1 MTDQRTRVLFLIP
14 SLASGGAERQ
24 LCELTQHL
32 DRDRFEVHVATFYA
46 PGEGNDGLFWN
57 QLADRTDM
65 ELHCLHK
72 RRGMAGFLTAIPKLL
87 ALGLRIRPHIVHGY
101 TDGNA
106 PALLVGRLLG
116 ARVIWG
122 IRRTSGD
129 PTKLNARSLTLRRW
143 FILGSRFVDMIIF
156 NSEAGRAN
164 HLRMGWSPRDARV
177 VPNGFDVARFA
188 PDPEAGSTQREV
200 WGVPAGV
207 PLIGISGRLHPVK
220 DHPTFLRAAAKVLAA
235 EPNAHFVC
243 IGHGSEP
250 YATQLRSQ
258 AEALGLGARV
268 HWAGRVADMRSA
280 YNALSVLMLTSTD
293 EGFPNV
299 LGEAMAC
306 GIPCVATRV
315 GDAAPL
321 VAHTGT
327 VVAAGDVE
335 GLVGGAL
342 ALLREGTEARAA
354 RSAACRSRIVE
365 TFSVESL
372 ALNTQVA
379 LDDALAGRRT
389 GKA

>member
-1 MTDQRTRVLFLIP
+1 MTDRTRVLFLIP

-32 DRDRFEVHVATFYA
+32 DRARFEVHVATFYA
-46 PGEGNDGLFWN
+46 PGEGNDGLFWD
-57 QLADRTDM
+57 QLAGRRDM
-65 ELHCLHK
+65 SLHCLHK

-87 ALGLRIRPHIVHGY
+87 ALGLRIRPHLVHGY

-129 PTKLNARSLTLRRW
+129 PSKLNARSITFRKW

-164 HLRMGWSPRDARV
+164 HLRMGWSPREARV

-188 PDPEAGSTQREV
+188 PDPAAGAARRET
-200 WGVPAGV
+200 WGVPEGV

-220 DHPTFLRAAAKVLAA
+220 DHPTFLRAAAGILAA
-235 EPNAHFVC
+235 LPEAHFVC

-250 YATQLRSQ
+250 YANQLRNQ
-258 AEALGLGARV
+258 AESLGLGARV
-268 HWAGRVADMRSA
+268 HWAGRVEDMRSA
-280 YNALSVLMLTSTD
+280 YNALSLLMLTSTD

-306 GIPCVATRV
+306 GVPCVATRV

-321 VAHTGT
+321 VGDTGT
-327 VVAAGDVE
+327 VVASGDVE
-335 GLVGGAL
+335 GLVAGAL
-342 ALLREGTEARAA
+342 GLLREEPPARAA
-354 RSAACRSRIVE
+354 RSAACRTRIVE
-365 TFSVESL
+365 TFSVEAL

-379 LDDALAGRRT
+379 LEDALAGRRS
-389 GKA
+389 GKG